1 VRFDWYQATVG
12 VEPAVL
18 IGTLAQYYGAGHEVE
33 EGRGLHGYRQRFS
46 VCDRQGAVK
55 ASVLCGGNRDAWP
68 NAWASGYDT
77 DAFVDVI
84 RGEFAGKHVVTRCDA
99 SEDFA
104 APDAYTKLRAA
115 VRAAARG
122 AGVKCREILPD
133 EDPEAGRTY
142 YAGAPSSAV
151 RARVYDKGRQ
161 LRAML
166 PPEKAAEIPEDLTRI
181 EVQVRPKGESRQIA
195 ARIEAAEVWGF
206 AGWTKVAAVNALA
219 LDVPRVSIRP
229 WRESDDERAY
239 RFLLRQYGPLLARL
253 MPDYG
258 SWAALGSQVGYDLG
272 EMAKADRVMRACRGR
287 G

>member
-1 VRFDWYQATVG
+1 MRFDWYQATIAKDPNQIVGALLDHYGPQHG
-12 VEPAVL
+12 VESKS
-18 IGTLAQYYGAGHEVE
+18 GM
-33 EGRGLHGYRQRFS
+33 HGYRHRLN
-46 VCDRQGAVK
+46 VCDDEGTVK

-77 DAFVDVI
+77 DAFVEVV
-84 RGEFAGKHVVTRCDA
+84 RGQFPRHHVVTRCDA

-104 APDAYTKLRAA
+104 APDAYKRLRAA

-133 EDPEAGRTY
+133 DDPEAGRTY

-151 RARVYDKGRQ
+151 RVRVYDKGLQ

-166 PPEKAAEIPEDLTRI
+166 PPDKASEIPEDLTRI
-181 EVQVRPKGESRQIA
+181 EVQARPKGEAREVA

-206 AGWTKVAAVNALA
+206 AGWTKAAAVNALA
-219 LDVPRVSIRP
+219 LDVPRVSIQP
-229 WRESDDERAY
+229 WRESDDKRAY
-239 RFLLRQYGPLLARL
+239 RYLLMQYGPLMRRL
-253 MPDYG
+253 MPENG
-258 SWAALGSQVGYDLG
+258 TWAAFGAQLGDDL
-272 EMAKADRVMRACRGR
+272 EKMERANDLRRRCG